1 VKETTFEHIPEVPAS
16 GDRYAAFGSRNARD
30 DRAIRV
36 VSSLLIGGVA
46 LERQVMA
53 LVRVR
58 SRS

>member
-1 VKETTFEHIPEVPAS
+1 MKETTFEHIPEAPGKRRALCSLRVEDA
-16 GDRYAAFGSRNARD
+16 RN

-36 VSSLLIGGVA
+36 VSHLLIGGVA